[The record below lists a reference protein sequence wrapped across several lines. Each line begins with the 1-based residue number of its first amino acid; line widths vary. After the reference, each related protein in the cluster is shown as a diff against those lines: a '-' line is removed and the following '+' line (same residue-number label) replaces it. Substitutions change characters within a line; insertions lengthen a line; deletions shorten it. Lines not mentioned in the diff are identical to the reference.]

1 MQANFIIVDE
11 GYARLK
17 QGKTSIPQSES
28 KKSLKFHFLTVSP
41 LRTRQPPR
49 HQKSRSKH
57 LLLNSEGAGHVF
69 RNTIQG
75 CKLLYS
81 PLGQR
86 PVILLFQAGILCFK
100 QPKMPISLFQTRFS
114 CFKQTFRKILGS
126 HSGIKN
132 PSQSIVA

>member
-81 PLGQR
+81 PPR
-86 PVILLFQAGILCFK
+86 PTASNPPV
-100 QPKMPISLFQTRFS
+100 PSRDSLFQTTKNAYFIVSNKIFLFQTDFS
-114 CFKQTFRKILGS
+114 QNTR
-126 HSGIKN
+126 
-132 PSQSIVA
+132 